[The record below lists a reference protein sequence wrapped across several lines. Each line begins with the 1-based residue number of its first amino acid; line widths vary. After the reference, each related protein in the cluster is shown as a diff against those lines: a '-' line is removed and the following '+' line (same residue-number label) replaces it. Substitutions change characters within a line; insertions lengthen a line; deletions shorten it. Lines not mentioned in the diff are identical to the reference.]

1 MTQSL
6 TDLHKKMI
14 HMGDD
19 ARDAARLLA
28 SASTETKNKALMS
41 MAHLLRERQDDILAA
56 NATDLKNSEGKEYND
71 AFINRLTLDA
81 KGIEGMASGMEAI
94 AQLDDPVGEL
104 MGETKRPNGLHI
116 RRVRVPLGV
125 VGVIFESRPNVTA
138 DAGALCLKAGNAVI
152 LRPGSESF
160 ATSRLIT
167 DILVKALAVHQLPP
181 AAIQMVPTASRE
193 AVGILLSMSQ
203 YIDVLVPRGGQSLV
217 ARVAQDSRIPV
228 LYHLMGLCHSY
239 VHEDADR
246 DKAVAVC
253 VNAKMRRS
261 GICGATETILLD
273 ESIVSSVGR
282 HLVTALLD
290 AQCTV
295 RGDDAVCALDN
306 RVQKAS
312 DNDWDTEYLDD
323 IVSIKSVAGID
334 EALAHIARHGS
345 LHTEAIITENEV
357 VARRF
362 LQEVDAAIVMHN
374 ASTQFADGG
383 EFGMG
388 AEIGIATGRLHA
400 RGPVGLRELTSY
412 KYQVVGDGQCRP

>member
-1 MTQSL
+1 M
-6 TDLHKKMI
+6 
-14 HMGDD
+14 
-19 ARDAARLLA
+19 
-28 SASTETKNKALMS
+28 
-41 MAHLLRERQDDILAA
+41 
-56 NATDLKNSEGKEYND
+56 
-71 AFINRLTLDA
+71 
-81 KGIEGMASGMEAI
+81 
-94 AQLDDPVGEL
+94 
-104 MGETKRPNGLHI
+104 
-116 RRVRVPLGV
+116 
-125 VGVIFESRPNVTA
+125 GVIFESRPNVTA

-160 ATSRLIT
+160 ATSRLIA
-167 DILVKALAVHQLPP
+167 DILTKALVMHQLPP

-217 ARVAQDSRIPV
+217 ARVAQESRIPV

-239 VHEDADR
+239 VHEDADG
-246 DKAVAVC
+246 DQAVAVC

-273 ESIVSSVGR
+273 ESIVSSVGGN
-282 HLVTALLD
+282 LVTALLD
-290 AQCTV
+290 AQCVV
-295 RGDDAVCALDN
+295 RGDDAVCALDK

-312 DNDWDTEYLDD
+312 DDDWNTEYLDD
-323 IVSIKSVAGID
+323 IVSIKCVAGID

-345 LHTEAIITENEV
+345 LHTEAIITENES
-357 VARRF
+357 AAARF
-362 LQEVDAAIVMHN
+362 LHEVDAAIVMHN

>member
-1 MTQSL
+1 MTKPL
-6 TDLHKKMI
+6 TDLHKQML
-14 HMGDD
+14 HMGED

-28 SASTETKNKALMS
+28 SASSETKNKALVS
-41 MAHLLRERQDDILAA
+41 MAQLVRQRQDDILAA
-56 NATDLKNSEGKEYND
+56 NATDLKNSEGKDYNA

-94 AQLDDPVGEL
+94 ARLDDPVGEV
-104 MGETKRPNGLHI
+104 MGESTRPNGLHI

-167 DILVKALAVHQLPP
+167 DILMEALAAHQLPP

-239 VHEDADR
+239 VHEDADG

-273 ESIVSSVGR
+273 EAIVSSLGR
-282 HLVTALLD
+282 NLVTALLD

-295 RGDDAVCALDN
+295 RGDDAVCALDK

-312 DNDWDTEYLDD
+312 DDDWNTEYLDD
-323 IVSIKSVAGID
+323 IVSIKCVAGID

-345 LHTEAIITENEV
+345 LHTEAIITENES
-357 VARRF
+357 AAARF